1 MHVKLTLILPF
12 NQPRTTKLSFSE
24 VRIRKEMLMAL
35 VTQRLTD
42 HPITGD
48 DGGDMRTRMYINSVA
63 ILDTNTWTWTV
74 PSTDGIPPS
83 RRSFAAAGILDGE
96 HLTVAFGMS
105 TAFYNSSRMSY

>member
-1 MHVKLTLILPF
+1 MHVKLTLSSF
-12 NQPRTTKLSFSE
+12 DQPRTTKLSFSE
-24 VRIRKEMLMAL
+24 VCIHKKEMLIVR
-35 VTQRLTD
+35 VTQKLTEW
-42 HPITGD
+42 ITGD
-48 DGGDMRTRMYINSVA
+48 DTGDMRTRQYINSVA

-105 TAFYNSSRMSY
+105 VIIYKELISH